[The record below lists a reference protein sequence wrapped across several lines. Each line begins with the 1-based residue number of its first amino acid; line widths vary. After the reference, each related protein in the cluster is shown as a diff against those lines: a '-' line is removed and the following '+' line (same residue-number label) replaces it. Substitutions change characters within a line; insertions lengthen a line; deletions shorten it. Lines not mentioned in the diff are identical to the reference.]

1 MREEAFEVPPA
12 DHWSD
17 DPWYENQEDRDLV
30 PNPGYEVIHEG
41 EAEGKLLGGNLGTLA
56 LLFGTPYMP
65 ELEGALLLLED
76 DEEESAVDFD
86 RHLQSLIHQ
95 PGFSGVK
102 GLMIGRFQR
111 ASGIDL
117 ETLRAIIES
126 KRELDGL
133 PVVAN
138 ASFGHTTPQFT
149 FPIGGYGRLLARNG
163 LTDFSIDE
171 H

>member
-1 MREEAFEVPPA
+1 
-12 DHWSD
+12 
-17 DPWYENQEDRDLV
+17 
-30 PNPGYEVIHEG
+30 
-41 EAEGKLLGGNLGTLA
+41 
-56 LLFGTPYMP
+56 MP
-65 ELEGALLLLED
+65 ELEGALLLLEV

-95 PGFSGVK
+95 PGFAGVR
-102 GLMIGRFQR
+102 GLVIGRFQR
-111 ASGIDL
+111 ASEVDL
-117 ETLRAIIES
+117 DTLKAIIES

-163 LTDFSIDE
+163 RTDFSIDE